1 MSKIELQKKV
11 DELRELRR
19 MVEDLNAEISG
30 IEDELKSH
38 MTGLNTDTLYGD
50 NFKITWK
57 PVTSTR
63 LDSKALKAA
72 APEMYEKFSKTTSS
86 RRFIVA

>member
-19 MVEDLNAEISG
+19 MAEELSAEISS
-30 IEDELKSH
+30 IEDELKNH

>member
-1 MSKIELQKKV
+1 MSKTELQEKV

-19 MVEDLNAEISG
+19 MAEDLNAEISS

-38 MTGLNTDTLYGD
+38 MTRLNTDTLYGD

-72 APEMYEKFSKTTSS
+72 APELYERFSKATTS
-86 RRFIVA
+86 RRFVVA